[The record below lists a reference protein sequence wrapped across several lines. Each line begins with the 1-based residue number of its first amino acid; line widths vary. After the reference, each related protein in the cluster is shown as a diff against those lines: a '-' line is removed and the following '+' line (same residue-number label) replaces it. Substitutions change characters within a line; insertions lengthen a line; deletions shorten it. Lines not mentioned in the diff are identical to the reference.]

1 MSVARKN
8 LEWWVEEAYWVVGDR
23 YRRLAVR
30 QCCGS
35 LVGGDGNYEMAA
47 AARAPFAE
55 SRETRASSSRMRR
68 YAAEGSRLDDEHG
81 PEWWLGLSARERAGG
96 LESTVP
102 TGEYKHLF
110 QGTESDETGTR
121 FTSVARPI
129 GMRFLVAW
137 LARYVPSCCH
147 IAFSCITTH
156 LARSRPSAI
165 RNHHANFM

>member
-1 MSVARKN
+1 MSVARKD

-30 QCCGS
+30 QCFGP
-35 LVGGDGNYEMAA
+35 LVGGNGNYEMAA

-68 YAAEGSRLDDEHG
+68 YAAEGSRLDDEHWPG
-81 PEWWLGLSARERAGG
+81 VVVGSVGTRAPVGWK
-96 LESTVP
+96 VP

-110 QGTESDETGTR
+110 QETESDETGTR
-121 FTSVARPI
+121 FTIVARPI

-137 LARYVPSCCH
+137 PARYVPSCCH